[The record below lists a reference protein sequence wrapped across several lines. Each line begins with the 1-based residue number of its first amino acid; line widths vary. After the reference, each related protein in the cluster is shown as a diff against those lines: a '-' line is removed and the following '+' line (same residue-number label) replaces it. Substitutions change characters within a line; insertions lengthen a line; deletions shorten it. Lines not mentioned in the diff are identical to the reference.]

1 MRPDRRA
8 WGMLPRIGFP
18 SASGQAMSAV
28 GFTVQ
33 QGLVNSLGMAAIVVF
48 GVGSRLFSLFDVPA
62 FGIGNATSVLVGHA
76 IGAGDA
82 SLARKTITSSLLTI
96 LLLEMPLPSVAM
108 LAGGDLVRLWH
119 IRLPV
124 AYSLAWWTGFDPFL
138 DMADNVCVEPN
149 HIRRRLRRFRERSLE
164 EGAQSR

>member
-1 MRPDRRA
+1 
-8 WGMLPRIGFP
+8 MLPRIGFP

-124 AYSLAWWTGFDPFL
+124 AYSLAWWTGFDPSSIWLTMFASNPITSAVGFVDFGKGRWKKAL
-138 DMADNVCVEPN
+138 NRDDV
-149 HIRRRLRRFRERSLE
+149 RGWR
-164 EGAQSR
+164 